1 VSARG
6 ASNAGASHSTT
17 SVRAALPAE
26 LMTDWRSLA
35 HTSPDANPFFAP
47 TVLQAALDTLAPASV
62 TVLAPKTEGGRL
74 VALAPVVPIRLGR
87 LIPARSIWTHLYGPL
102 GTPLVDPAD
111 PDAGVVSLLAAMD
124 GDRPGR
130 RILVFPDLPLDSVAA
145 QALRRHAE
153 RSGRPVRVFGTHHR
167 AVLSPAL
174 LSGGVRAALPAK
186 TRKELG
192 RQLRRLGDLG
202 PLSFSATLAGPDL
215 RPRLEAFLA
224 LEQSGWKGARG
235 TALAMKSEALAFV
248 RAVATA
254 AEPGE
259 MRIDSLA
266 VGDRPAAM
274 LASFRSGGTLV
285 TWKIAHDESLGRF
298 SPGVQVM
305 LEASEAFAADPSLR
319 LVDSLASAD
328 HPMIDR
334 LWPERQA
341 IGTLTIGPRGGG
353 AAFLLGVLLAE
364 TEMRARSDL
373 RALIRRS

>member
-1 VSARG
+1 
-6 ASNAGASHSTT
+6 
-17 SVRAALPAE
+17 
-26 LMTDWRSLA
+26 
-35 HTSPDANPFFAP
+35 
-47 TVLQAALDTLAPASV
+47 
-62 TVLAPKTEGGRL
+62 
-74 VALAPVVPIRLGR
+74 
-87 LIPARSIWTHLYGPL
+87 
-102 GTPLVDPAD
+102 
-111 PDAGVVSLLAAMD
+111 MD

-130 RILVFPDLPLDSVAA
+130 RILIFPDLPLDGVAA

-153 RSGRPVRVFGTHHR
+153 SSGRPVRVFGTHHR
-167 AVLSPAL
+167 AVLRPAL
-174 LSGGVRAALPAK
+174 LAGGVRAALSAK

-202 PLSFSATLAGPDL
+202 PLAFSATTGGPDL
-215 RPRLEAFLA
+215 QPMLEAFLA

-248 RAVATA
+248 RAVASA

-305 LEASEAFAADPSLR
+305 LEASGAFAADPSLR

-334 LWPERQA
+334 LWPDRQA

-353 AAFLLGVLLAE
+353 AAFALGVLLAE
-364 TEMRARSDL
+364 TELRARSEL